1 MNLVNPHNL
10 KYCRMRMR
18 SMRKRPPT
26 PLPLWW
32 WRMER
37 GATRR
42 TLSESEPISAV
53 MVRLVL
59 CQTAVLWLPG
69 IFFRYENRLF
79 LSSLVKIYGQWFH
92 ALGFSLCT
100 TDHVY
105 FDSRVIGSSQLE
117 VKLKSLGSN
126 TLCGVGCTYLAIFPS
141 SRAAPRA
148 RCGLAIVAMAFSRR
162 IRNCSCRV
170 QLCYK
175 FLFCPENEIV
185 HFYLV

>member
-10 KYCRMRMR
+10 KYCRMR
-18 SMRKRPPT
+18 SMRKRPPP

-126 TLCGVGCTYLAIFPS
+126 TLCGVCCTSQFPPL
-141 SRAAPRA
+141 RLA
-148 RCGLAIVAMAFSRR
+148 RCGLCWSGHRRNGVFSPSPKLFLQGAIVLQIYVLS
-162 IRNCSCRV
+162 
-170 QLCYK
+170 
-175 FLFCPENEIV
+175 
-185 HFYLV
+185 